1 MKVGITGYG
10 SMGRMLLEK
19 LSLNSDLID
28 GKLYVA
34 NRSHEKISDLAAKY
48 HLCHNNQEITTLVDV
63 LFICVRPVD
72 MKNVLEEIKNSLRKA
87 QIIVSLN
94 GSITFEQIESVCKN
108 KIVKA
113 IPSVMAEINRSQ
125 TLMCCNSMIN
135 EQDKAIIK
143 ELNQMK
149 LFKCYF

>member
-94 GSITFEQIESVCKN
+94 GS
-108 KIVKA
+108 
-113 IPSVMAEINRSQ
+113 MWR
-125 TLMCCNSMIN
+125 
-135 EQDKAIIK
+135 
-143 ELNQMK
+143 
-149 LFKCYF
+149 